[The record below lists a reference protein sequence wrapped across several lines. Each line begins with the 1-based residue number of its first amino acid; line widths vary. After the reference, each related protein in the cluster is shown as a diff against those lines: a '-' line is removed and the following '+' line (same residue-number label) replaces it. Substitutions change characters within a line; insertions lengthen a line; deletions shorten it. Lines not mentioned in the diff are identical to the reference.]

1 MLQVLGPSILNEFH
15 LWEKTQKFIDHC
27 HNTKSNDP
35 GNNVVQVSDL
45 EKQLHDQKDE
55 IAKLQAKVAQL
66 KTKQIPNNSVS
77 NIRPKINLCQNYMM
91 GNCQFAEYCQYAHGL
106 RDLQNPFYKTKMCKN
121 LPNCIYGDNCINA
134 HSKVVM
140 N

>member
-1 MLQVLGPSILNEFH
+1 M
-15 LWEKTQKFIDHC
+15 
-27 HNTKSNDP
+27 SN
-35 GNNVVQVSDL
+35 L
-45 EKQLHDQKDE
+45 EKQLQDQKNE
-55 IAKLQAKVAQL
+55 IAKLQATVAQL
-66 KTKQIPNNSVS
+66 KTK
-77 NIRPKINLCQNYMM
+77 PKPKMNLCQNFLL
-91 GNCQFAEYCQYAHGL
+91 GNCQFGKYCQYAHGL